1 MAEVVEVEV
10 GLGVVEEEDRRGGDG
25 GGGLGRRT
33 IVYIYIAEMR
43 RGVGKRG
50 YQKARLVV

>member
-1 MAEVVEVEV
+1 VAEVVEVEV